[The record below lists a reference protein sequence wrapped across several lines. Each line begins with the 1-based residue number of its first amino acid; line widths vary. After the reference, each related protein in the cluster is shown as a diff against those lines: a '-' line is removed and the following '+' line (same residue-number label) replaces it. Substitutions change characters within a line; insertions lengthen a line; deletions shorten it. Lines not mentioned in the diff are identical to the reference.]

1 MIEDKGQKTEDNGFE
16 NDRKDGGL
24 TAMKKTLIIGC
35 AMILAGI
42 VLLIYIFKDS
52 YLDS

>member
-1 MIEDKGQKTEDNGFE
+1 MGINTV
-16 NDRKDGGL
+16 
-24 TAMKKTLIIGC
+24 MLIIGC